1 MRRRTFLVIPFALT
15 LLAAA
20 GCGAQASVTAPENVE
35 PAAAPATG
43 ALPWPAPPDPLQL
56 ARDAGLVP
64 KTKEFFDYHVHAHLD
79 VFVNGE
85 PVLIPP
91 GLGID
96 IENPAVRHDQLEDG
110 SDTYGGI
117 DPPCKQPCISPLH
130 THDDTG
136 VLHTESARSTPN
148 HLGQLFTEWAV
159 QLDEDCVGGYC
170 RPGTSVLIYVD
181 GVLYE
186 GDPAAIDL
194 TDRKEIAI
202 VIGTPPEKIPA
213 SFAF

>member
-1 MRRRTFLVIPFALT
+1 MRRRTLLVIPFALT
-15 LLAAA
+15 MFAVG
-20 GCGAQASVTAPENVE
+20 GCGGQTAVTAPEVE
-35 PAAAPATG
+35 PAATPTTG
-43 ALPWPAPPDPLQL
+43 AVPWPAPPDPLQL

-85 PVLIPP
+85 HVLVPP

-96 IENPAVRHDQLEDG
+96 IENPAVHHGELEDG

-117 DPPCKQPCISPLH
+117 DPPCQQPCISPLH
-130 THDDTG
+130 THDNTG
-136 VLHTESARSTPN
+136 VLHTEAARSSPN
-148 HLGQLFTEWAV
+148 TLGQLFTQWAV
-159 QLDEDCVGGYC
+159 RLDRDCVGGYC
-170 RPGTSVLIYVD
+170 RPGTSVLVYVD

-186 GDPAAIDL
+186 ADPDAIEL
-194 TDRKEIAI
+194 TDKREVAI
-202 VIGTPPEKIPA
+202 VIGTPPAEIPA